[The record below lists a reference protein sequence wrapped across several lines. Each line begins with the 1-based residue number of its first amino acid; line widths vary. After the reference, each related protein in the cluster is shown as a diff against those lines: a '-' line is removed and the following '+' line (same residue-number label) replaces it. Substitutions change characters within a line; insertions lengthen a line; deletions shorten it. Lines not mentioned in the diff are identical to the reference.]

1 MDSPN
6 SSSDQE
12 KQGEQ
17 QPNELPILNDKGNNV
32 DPSDHVP
39 PLVSETVRLRILRL
53 TIVASHSQHEEV
65 TRHTLATEPFQPILK
80 VLAGLER
87 DDPKFAFPAA
97 RLVGLYRRLWESCVS
112 KHIDVQKIEQS
123 NEILK
128 EAGTH
133 LRKERDGLQLH
144 HKKQVAR
151 LRFFEQAL
159 ESSRERLISLLDDW
173 NYPYSPNLAGLTDV
187 AREE

>member
-6 SSSDQE
+6 SSPDQK

-17 QPNELPILNDKGNNV
+17 QPNELPILNYKDHTLE
-32 DPSDHVP
+32 PSDHP
-39 PLVSETVRLRILRL
+39 SP
-53 TIVASHSQHEEV
+53 SQREEE

-80 VLAGLER
+80 VLADLEH
-87 DDPKFAFPAA
+87 DDSKFAFPAA

-112 KHIDVQKIEQS
+112 KHIDVQKIDQS

-128 EAGTH
+128 EAGTYP
-133 LRKERDGLQLH
+133 RKERDGLQLH
-144 HKKQVAR
+144 HDKQLAR
-151 LRFFEQAL
+151 LRFFGQAL
-159 ESSRERLISLLDDW
+159 ESSRERLINLPDDW

-187 AREE
+187 AKE

>member
-6 SSSDQE
+6 SSPDQE

-17 QPNELPILNDKGNNV
+17 QPSELPMLNDKDHNLES
-32 DPSDHVP
+32 SDHVP
-39 PLVSETVRLRILRL
+39 PLPSP
-53 TIVASHSQHEEV
+53 SQHEEV
-65 TRHTLATEPFQPILK
+65 TRHTLATEPFQPMLK
-80 VLAGLER
+80 VLADLAR

-112 KHIDVQKIEQS
+112 KHIDVQKIDQS
-123 NEILK
+123 NGILK
-128 EAGTH
+128 EAGTY

-144 HKKQVAR
+144 HEKQLAR
-151 LRFFEQAL
+151 LRFFRQAL

-173 NYPYSPNLAGLTDV
+173 NYPYSPNLAGLSDV

>member
-6 SSSDQE
+6 SSPDQE

-17 QPNELPILNDKGNNV
+17 QPNELPIFNDKDNNV
-32 DPSDHVP
+32 EPSDHVP
-39 PLVSETVRLRILRL
+39 PLTSP
-53 TIVASHSQHEEV
+53 SQHEEV
-65 TRHTLATEPFQPILK
+65 TRHALATEPFQPTLT
-80 VLAGLER
+80 VLADLER

-112 KHIDVQKIEQS
+112 KHIDVQKIDQS

-128 EAGTH
+128 EAGTY
-133 LRKERDGLQLH
+133 LRKERDSLQLH
-144 HKKQVAR
+144 HEKQLAR
-151 LRFFEQAL
+151 LRFFGQAL